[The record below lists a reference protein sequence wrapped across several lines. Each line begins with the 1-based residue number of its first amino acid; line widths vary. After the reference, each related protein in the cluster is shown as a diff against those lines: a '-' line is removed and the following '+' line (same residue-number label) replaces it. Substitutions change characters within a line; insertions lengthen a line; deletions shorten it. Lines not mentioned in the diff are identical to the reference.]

1 MRNSETCWKC
11 GKAWRGDLPILLN
24 VYSMNPKGPEC
35 KSLYQCAIRADE
47 RRGNEEG
54 WKRINHQDD

>member
-11 GKAWRGDLPILLN
+11 GKVWRGDLPILLN

-35 KSLYQCAIRADE
+35 KSLYQCAIRAEE
-47 RRGNEEG
+47 RRGKDEREG
-54 WKRINHQDD
+54 T